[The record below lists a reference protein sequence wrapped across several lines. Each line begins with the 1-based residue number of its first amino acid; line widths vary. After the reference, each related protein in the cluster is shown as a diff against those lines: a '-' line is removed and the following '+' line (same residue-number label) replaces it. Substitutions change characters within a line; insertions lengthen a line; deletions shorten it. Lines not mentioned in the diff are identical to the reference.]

1 MPGFMEL
8 PDRAKVVST
17 RRHFLRGGLLAAAT
31 MTSNTDAHNAT
42 GFVKPPAVPPATPVT
57 LHTGKSDT
65 LANLCKGRVT
75 ALQLMFT
82 GCSAT
87 CPIQGALFAT
97 ALAKLQALKPAL
109 PQAQLIS
116 LSIDPLA
123 DGPQALSD
131 WLKRFGSG
139 QQWLAAAPSMKALD
153 PFLDFLQGRSTNVDR
168 HTGQVYFF
176 DPQGRLVLRT
186 VDFPPGETVVSL
198 LKNLAALH

>member
-8 PDRAKVVST
+8 PDGAKIVST
-17 RRHFLRGGLLAAAT
+17 RRVFLHNGLLAAALT
-31 MTSNTDAHNAT
+31 PNADAHNAT
-42 GFVKPPAVPPATPVT
+42 GFVKPPAAVPPTPLT
-57 LHTGKSDT
+57 LHTGKTST
-65 LANLCKGRVT
+65 LADLCKGRVT

-97 ALAKLQALKPAL
+97 ALDKLQALKPAL

-116 LSIDPLA
+116 LSIDPLS

-131 WLKRFGSG
+131 WLKRFGAG
-139 QQWLAAAPSMKALD
+139 PQWLGAAPSMKALD
-153 PFLDFLQGRSTNVDR
+153 LFVDFLQGRSTRVDR

-176 DPQGRLVLRT
+176 DSQGRLVLRT
-186 VDFPPGETVVSL
+186 VDFPPAETVVSL
-198 LKNLAALH
+198 LKNLAALQ